1 MFNKD
6 INNLKTG
13 IIVSGPIFV
22 NFVSDITK
30 KGKMFFK
37 KTFQKRALAK
47 LNTTRDVVFMP
58 VYNAKKVTIIYSLEE
73 DGIEEAID
81 FLTSILGEKRI
92 AYEGIAIN
100 LGKNITDPASLK
112 NGITLVDKKSVNNY
126 GLPLADI
133 RIPFGGECS
142 DLLFDFAPD
151 YNFTHDYIV
160 KICSSRFKTGRS
172 NYDNN
177 PFDFVAGSGAGTP
190 LNFVKH
196 AINYL
201 TSIKPA

>member
-1 MFNKD
+1 
-6 INNLKTG
+6 
-13 IIVSGPIFV
+13 
-22 NFVSDITK
+22 
-30 KGKMFFK
+30 MFFK

-47 LNTTRDVVFMP
+47 LDTKRDVVFMP
-58 VYNAKKVTIIYSLEE
+58 VNNAKKVTIIYGLEE
-73 DGIEEAID
+73 EGIGEAVD
-81 FLTSILGEKRI
+81 FLTSFLEEKKI

-112 NGITLVDKKSVNNY
+112 EGITLVDKKSVNNY
-126 GLPLADI
+126 GLPLSEI
-133 RIPFGGECS
+133 KIPFGGECS
-142 DLLFDFAPD
+142 DLLFDFAAG

-177 PFDFVAGSGAGTP
+177 PFDFVAGSVAGTP

>member
-1 MFNKD
+1 
-6 INNLKTG
+6 
-13 IIVSGPIFV
+13 
-22 NFVSDITK
+22 
-30 KGKMFFK
+30 MFFK

-47 LNTTRDVVFMP
+47 LDTKRDVVFMP

-73 DGIEEAID
+73 EGIGEAID
-81 FLTSILGEKRI
+81 FLTSFLEEKKI
-92 AYEGIAIN
+92 AFEGVAIN
-100 LGKNITDPASLK
+100 LGKNITDPSTLK

-126 GLPLADI
+126 GLPLSEI

-142 DLLFDFAPD
+142 DLLFDFAAG
-151 YNFTHDYIV
+151 YNFTQDYIV
-160 KICSSRFKTGRS
+160 KICSSKFKTGRS

-177 PFDFVAGSGAGTP
+177 PFDFVAGSVEGTP

-196 AINYL
+196 VINYL